1 MIEKELEVK
10 GRAGIHARP
19 ASALA
24 KTASS
29 FSSSVFIIKDTMKV
43 NAKSIMGIITLGAT
57 YKTRLLFQIEGED
70 EKEAMAAIEK
80 LFDNQFEES

>member
-19 ASALA
+19 AAKLA
-24 KTASS
+24 EVASRYT
-29 FSSSVFIIKDTMKV
+29 SSIMIEKDTMKV

-57 YKTRLLFQIEGED
+57 YKTKLLFKIDGAD
-70 EKEAMAAIEK
+70 EKEAMEAIEQ
-80 LFDNQFEES
+80 LFDNQFEV

>member
-19 ASALA
+19 ASKLA
-24 KTASS
+24 EVASS
-29 FSSSVFIIKDTMKV
+29 FSSSVEIIKDTMTV

-57 YKTRLLFQIEGED
+57 YKTKLLFKIDGPD
-70 EKEAMAAIEK
+70 EREAMAAIEK
-80 LFDNQFEES
+80 LFDHNFEE